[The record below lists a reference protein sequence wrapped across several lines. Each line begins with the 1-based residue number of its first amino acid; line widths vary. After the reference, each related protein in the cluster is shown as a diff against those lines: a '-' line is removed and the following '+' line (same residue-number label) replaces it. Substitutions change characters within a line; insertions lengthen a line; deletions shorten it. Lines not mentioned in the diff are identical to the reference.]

1 MHTMIGRRS
10 LAYVIDLGLIAILTG
25 LVSVLVM
32 ALVDGPAARLA
43 GAASIALLLLVYCV
57 LQSRGGTPGMLVAK
71 VRLASEDTGDRLAFW
86 RVVVR
91 NLVWAAGCA
100 IIVGGFSVFFDSLGR
115 GRGWHDKAVGAVVVS
130 RTAFS
135 GPRTGVIPTPPV
147 SQATASRATMAD
159 GTDQP
164 RTKSG
169 GVPLVD
175 TASLRIAS
183 QTTGATDQPRAITRT
198 SLSAMEAQ
206 RDSRRRLV
214 NIVTVAGGA
223 TVIVLVAVVLVLVSI

>member
-10 LAYVIDLGLIAILTG
+10 LAYVIDLGLIAIVSG
-25 LVSVLVM
+25 LVWWLVTSI
-32 ALVDGPAARLA
+32 VEGPV
-43 GAASIALLLLVYCV
+43 ASIVSPIVSVVVLLFVYCV
-57 LQSRGGTPGMLVAK
+57 LQSRGGTPGMLAAK
-71 VRLASEDTGDRLAFW
+71 VRLASEDTGNRLAFW
-86 RVVVR
+86 RVVAR
-91 NLVWAAGCA
+91 NIVWAAGCA

-130 RTAFS
+130 RTAFT
-135 GPRTGVIPTPPV
+135 GPRT
-147 SQATASRATMAD
+147 ATVTGSV
-159 GTDQP
+159 DQP

-183 QTTGATDQPRAITRT
+183 QTTGTTKEPRAITRT

-206 RDSRRRLV
+206 RQSRKKLMNV
-214 NIVTVAGGA
+214 LTIVGA
-223 TVIVLVAVVLVLVSI
+223 AIIIAAVIVLLVVLFS

>member
-10 LAYVIDLGLIAILTG
+10 LAYVIDLGIIAVVSALVWWLMTSLIEGPVASIVSPA
-25 LVSVLVM
+25 VSVAV
-32 ALVDGPAARLA
+32 
-43 GAASIALLLLVYCV
+43 LLLVYCI

-71 VRLASEDTGDRLAFW
+71 VRLASEESGNRLVFW

-91 NLVWAAGCA
+91 NIVWAAGCA
-100 IIVGGFSVFFDSLGR
+100 VIIGGFSVFFDSLGR

-130 RTAFS
+130 RTAFT
-135 GPRTGVIPTPPV
+135 GPRT
-147 SQATASRATMAD
+147 ATVTESVD
-159 GTDQP
+159 KP

-169 GVPLVD
+169 GVPLID

-183 QTTGATDQPRAITRT
+183 QTTGPTKEPRAITRT

-206 RDSRRRLV
+206 RASRRKLLSLLTV
-214 NIVTVAGGA
+214 IGAAIVIAAVII
-223 TVIVLVAVVLVLVSI
+223 VLIVLVS

>member
-10 LAYVIDLGLIAILTG
+10 LAYVIDLGLIAIVSG
-25 LVSVLVM
+25 LVWWIVTT
-32 ALVDGPAARLA
+32 LVDGPAGLLA
-43 GAASIALLLLVYCV
+43 GAGSVALLLLVYCV

-71 VRLASEDTGDRLAFW
+71 VRLASEATGDRLAFW

-91 NLVWAAGCA
+91 NIVWAAGCA
-100 IIVGGFSVFFDSLGR
+100 IIIGGFSVFFDSLGR

-130 RTAFS
+130 RTAFA
-135 GPRTGVIPTPPV
+135 GPRTGSVPTTTGP
-147 SQATASRATMAD
+147 SKATISA
-159 GTDQP
+159 GVELP

-183 QTTGATDQPRAITRT
+183 QTTGATREPRSITRT

-206 RDSRRRLV
+206 QASRRKLMNALV
-214 NIVTVAGGA
+214 VVGA
-223 TVIVLVAVVLVLVSI
+223 AVVLAIVAVLLAVFFL

>member
-10 LAYVIDLGLIAILTG
+10 LAYVIDLGLIAI
-25 LVSVLVM
+25 VSVLVWW
-32 ALVDGPAARLA
+32 LVATLSDGSA
-43 GAASIALLLLVYCV
+43 GWFAGSASVALLLLVYCI

-71 VRLASEDTGDRLAFW
+71 VRLASEETGDRLAFW

-91 NLVWAAGCA
+91 NIVWAAGCA

-115 GRGWHDKAVGAVVVS
+115 GRGWHDKSVGAVVVS

-135 GPRTGVIPTPPV
+135 GPPTGSIQPITGPTG
-147 SQATASRATMAD
+147 TASKATMVA
-159 GTDQP
+159 GKDQP

-183 QTTGATDQPRAITRT
+183 QTTGPTREPRAITRT

-206 RDSRRRLV
+206 RASRRKTMNV
-214 NIVTVAGGA
+214 IAVFGGA
-223 TVIVLVAVVLVLVSI
+223 VVIVAVVIALIVINL

>member
-1 MHTMIGRRS
+1 MNTMIGRRS
-10 LAYVIDLGLIAILTG
+10 LAYVIDLGLIAII
-25 LVSVLVM
+25 S
-32 ALVDGPAARLA
+32 ALVWWLVAGLSDGSTGWFA
-43 GAASIALLLLVYCV
+43 GSASVALLLLVYCI
-57 LQSRGGTPGMLVAK
+57 LQSSGGTPGMLVAK

-91 NLVWAAGCA
+91 NIVWAAGCA
-100 IIVGGFSVFFDSLGR
+100 IVVGGFSVFFDSLGR
-115 GRGWHDKAVGAVVVS
+115 GRGWHDKSVGAVVVS

-135 GPRTGVIPTPPV
+135 GPPTGSIQPITGPTG
-147 SQATASRATMAD
+147 TASKATMVA
-159 GTDQP
+159 GKDQP

-183 QTTGATDQPRAITRT
+183 QTTGPTREPRAITRT

-206 RDSRRRLV
+206 RASRRKTMNVLAV
-214 NIVTVAGGA
+214 FGGA
-223 TVIVLVAVVLVLVSI
+223 VVIVAVVIALIVINL

>member
-10 LAYVIDLGLIAILTG
+10 LAYVIDLGIIAILAG
-25 LVSVLVM
+25 LVSWLVM
-32 ALVDGPAARLA
+32 TLVDGPAGGLA
-43 GAASIALLLLVYCV
+43 GAGSVALLLFVYCV

-71 VRLASEDTGDRLAFW
+71 VRLASEDTGDRLPFW

-100 IIVGGFSVFFDSLGR
+100 IVIGGFSVFFDSLGR

-135 GPRTGVIPTPPV
+135 GPRTGAVPVVPPGT
-147 SQATASRATMAD
+147 SSKATMVA
-159 GTDQP
+159 GSDQP

-175 TASLRIAS
+175 TATLRIAS

-206 RDSRRRLV
+206 RHSRRRII
-214 NIVTVAGGA
+214 NIATVVGGA
-223 TVIVLVAVVLVLVSI
+223 VVIAVVAVVLVLVTI

>member
-10 LAYVIDLGLIAILTG
+10 LAYVIDLGLIAII
-25 LVSVLVM
+25 S
-32 ALVDGPAARLA
+32 ALVWWLVAGLSDGSTGWFA
-43 GAASIALLLLVYCV
+43 GSASVALLLLVYCI

-91 NLVWAAGCA
+91 NIVWAAGCA
-100 IIVGGFSVFFDSLGR
+100 IVVGGFSVFFDSLGR
-115 GRGWHDKAVGAVVVS
+115 GRGWHDKSVGAVVVS

-135 GPRTGVIPTPPV
+135 GPATGSIKPVTGPT
-147 SQATASRATMAD
+147 ATAAKATMVA
-159 GTDQP
+159 GKDQP

-175 TASLRIAS
+175 TATLRIAS
-183 QTTGATDQPRAITRT
+183 QTTGPTKEPRAITRT

-206 RDSRRRLV
+206 RASRRKTMNVLAV
-214 NIVTVAGGA
+214 FGGA
-223 TVIVLVAVVLVLVSI
+223 VVIVAVVIALIVINL